1 MEATNLISLAKLPC
15 HPFSSTTPHQRKR
28 VNLTV
33 AVSGETNRRDYWGRL
48 VDKNMIVLRLQMREM
63 KILETN
69 YKTPST
75 WMEWEKQ
82 YFCRYIYDVCAAV
95 GCWCKII

>member
-15 HPFSSTTPHQRKR
+15 HLFSSTTPHQRKR
-28 VNLTV
+28 FNLTV

-48 VDKNMIVLRLQMREM
+48 VDKNMIVLRLRMREM

-69 YKTPST
+69 YKPPST

-82 YFCRYIYDVCAAV
+82 YFWRYIYDVCAAV